1 MKLTADN
8 IGERVGIVEAK
19 QQMLDMLEKLA
30 DVCESNGLRYYLDG
44 GTLIGAARHKGFIPW
59 DDDIDVMMPKSDCL
73 KLKQITGGRIGEYV
87 LSDPM
92 DKEYEL
98 SECWRLYDNKYIV
111 KSDFNGTLKPLWIDI
126 EPMVGFPDTK
136 KEIRITFRKL
146 KIYRMLLQCVAGN
159 LWHGSTL
166 FRKVVHL
173 VLRPFVSLIGYNRI
187 FNMLEKTKDQYAFDE
202 KEYVGNMCSPVAQWR
217 GMVRREDYIK
227 PRQLEFEGR
236 MYSVPGNYIDYLEP
250 LYGKNCTTELPPIE
264 KRVSHSGQI
273 YQNKKVEE
281 KIPY

>member
-98 SECWRLYDNKYIV
+98 SEEIKKRMIRKKRL
-111 KSDFNGTLKPLWIDI
+111 
-126 EPMVGFPDTK
+126 E
-136 KEIRITFRKL
+136 
-146 KIYRMLLQCVAGN
+146 
-159 LWHGSTL
+159 
-166 FRKVVHL
+166 
-173 VLRPFVSLIGYNRI
+173 
-187 FNMLEKTKDQYAFDE
+187 
-202 KEYVGNMCSPVAQWR
+202 
-217 GMVRREDYIK
+217 
-227 PRQLEFEGR
+227 
-236 MYSVPGNYIDYLEP
+236 
-250 LYGKNCTTELPPIE
+250 
-264 KRVSHSGQI
+264 
-273 YQNKKVEE
+273 
-281 KIPY
+281 